1 MCHLYMMFV
10 LRAPSYFEPKNALGH
25 AFLSRNCFANMLNIA
40 KQIPKPVDRAALRIT
55 IITKESILCK
65 PYSCSLCETSRKMN
79 NCRVCRKKTFLP
91 ETPKKRPP
99 FLSKTRRKKSFGVI
113 ANQPEP
119 RPCQPPCVPAF
130 EPLDLLLVNLVRSS
144 P

>member
-1 MCHLYMMFV
+1 MLTPPKLEFWQCLF
-10 LRAPSYFEPKNALGH
+10 LRAGRVDNAPCEPARTGTLRKTSSLYFSFDIVVRERTKFLHFRVRKALPTLH
-25 AFLSRNCFANMLNIA
+25 FLNEIVSRISIFCQKTEETTAFSVQN
-40 KQIPKPVDRAALRIT
+40 
-55 IITKESILCK
+55 
-65 PYSCSLCETSRKMN
+65 
-79 NCRVCRKKTFLP
+79 
-91 ETPKKRPP
+91 
-99 FLSKTRRKKSFGVI
+99 SKKKSFGVI